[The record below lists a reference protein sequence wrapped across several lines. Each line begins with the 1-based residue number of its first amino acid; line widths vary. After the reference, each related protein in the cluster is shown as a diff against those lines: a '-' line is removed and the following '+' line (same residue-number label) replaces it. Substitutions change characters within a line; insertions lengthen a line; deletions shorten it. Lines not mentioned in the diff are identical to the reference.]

1 VRRPRRRPPIS
12 ATHQCQFVL
21 RIVRPTA
28 KRSIRRRQDDAWK
41 RVTLAYERHADF
53 PVRVREAGPPSG
65 LAPPEQISRMH
76 CASLMLLTA
85 GTEVSPRPWAP
96 FGDWAMMRSVM
107 LGFCPDGLASRNDP
121 LLKVDRR

>member
-1 VRRPRRRPPIS
+1 MSPYNPKLYDFEAEIDAAYHP
-12 ATHQCQFVL
+12 L
-21 RIVRPTA
+21 P
-28 KRSIRRRQDDAWK
+28 KDDAWK

-96 FGDWAMMRSVM
+96 CGYWAMIRSVM

-121 LLKVDRR
+121 SLKVDRR